1 MFNLTCEPFPD
12 HSGQL
17 SVQKLRQH
25 LLSLQ
30 YQEAENTLDHTT
42 AIGSNINLAEQ
53 FFWHQGWELRADWAI
68 FELKHYLFQH
78 QSRDFITVK
87 YLPVEKEPPFPLL
100 SLLMYFSIFGVS

>member
-1 MFNLTCEPFPD
+1 M
-12 HSGQL
+12 
-17 SVQKLRQH
+17 QKLRQH

-68 FELKHYLFQH
+68 F
-78 QSRDFITVK
+78 
-87 YLPVEKEPPFPLL
+87 
-100 SLLMYFSIFGVS
+100 

>member
-1 MFNLTCEPFPD
+1 MFNLTCEPFPV

-30 YQEAENTLDHTT
+30 YQEAENTLDHSQQLAQTYQSYFFGT
-42 AIGSNINLAEQ
+42 NTNLAEL
-53 FFWHQGWELRADWAI
+53 FFQHQGREPSADWAI
-68 FELKHYLFQH
+68 FELKLYLFQH

-87 YLPVEKEPPFPLL
+87 YLPVEKEPH
-100 SLLMYFSIFGVS
+100 FSFHLC